1 MTGRGATRAEI
12 FPAQPGLKS
21 ARKCADGIR
30 MNIAH
35 AAALT
40 CALAAAPAPAGEAV
54 HVVGSRQLR
63 IAVVDPFG
71 SERVPREVLAR
82 LAAAFSGAQQGIPLH
97 GETIT
102 ARVAAA
108 RVAAGECDA
117 VLIVGPSR
125 PAPLR
130 RLEAPTIAGGF
141 GPSYMAM
148 PLYLV
153 LATEEPTLRLLLEQH
168 FMAVLSA
175 SEQDGRRPMVAAR

>member
-1 MTGRGATRAEI
+1 MQTCMTGRGATRAEI

-71 SERVPREVLAR
+71 NVL
-82 LAAAFSGAQQGIPLH
+82 GIMHNP
-97 GETIT
+97 
-102 ARVAAA
+102 
-108 RVAAGECDA
+108 
-117 VLIVGPSR
+117 
-125 PAPLR
+125 
-130 RLEAPTIAGGF
+130 
-141 GPSYMAM
+141 
-148 PLYLV
+148 
-153 LATEEPTLRLLLEQH
+153 H
-168 FMAVLSA
+168 FAEMH
-175 SEQDGRRPMVAAR
+175 